1 MIPESGPMS
10 IIETRRL
17 TKYYGKSPGI
27 VDLDLA
33 VEEGEIFGFIGPNG
47 AGKSTTIRSLLGLI
61 FPTSGS
67 GRIFGLDIVRDTKE
81 IKKRVGYMPAE
92 AGYYHKMDVA
102 ELLRYSAGF
111 YDGDGEERMR
121 ELAGVLGLDLD
132 RKIADL
138 SRGNQRKVAIV
149 QSLLHRP
156 RLLILDEP
164 TIGLD
169 PLVQA
174 RFFDILREENR
185 RGTTVFFS
193 SHTLSEVQKMC
204 GRVAIIK
211 DGRVAAIEDI
221 ENLRKKQLRKVEVE
235 FLAPADTATLGLEGL
250 ISPRVDKNVLSF
262 MYSGSVDA
270 LVSALAVRSVRDLL
284 IEEPTLEEIFMH
296 YYSDTEE
303 RRGAGEPGPDPVE
316 KGTGKESAEPRAGTI
331 ASPGYDG
338 SGKDDG

>member
-1 MIPESGPMS
+1 MA

-67 GRIFGLDIVRDTKE
+67 GRIFGLDIVRETKE
-81 IKKRVGYMPAE
+81 IKKNVGYMPAE
-92 AGYYHKMDVA
+92 AGTYHKMSVG
-102 ELLRYSAGF
+102 EFLRYSAGF
-111 YDGDGEERMR
+111 YRGEGGTRAR
-121 ELAGVLGLDLD
+121 ELADVLGLDLD

-138 SRGNQRKVAIV
+138 SRGNQRKVTIV
-149 QSLLHRP
+149 QCLLHRP
-156 RLLILDEP
+156 RLLVLDEP
-164 TIGLD
+164 TTGLD

-211 DGRVAAIEDI
+211 DGRVAAVEDI
-221 ENLRKKQLRKVEVE
+221 ESLRKKQLRKVRVE
-235 FLAPADTATLGLEGL
+235 FPGPAASETLSVGGL
-250 ISPRVDKNVLSF
+250 IAPRAEKNVLSF
-262 MYSGSVDA
+262 LYSGTIEA
-270 LVSALAVRSVRDLL
+270 LVAALAARPLVDL
-284 IEEPTLEEIFMH
+284 IVEEPSLEEIFMH
-296 YYSDTEE
+296 YYSEGSAPGDSGGK
-303 RRGAGEPGPDPVE
+303 GAG
-316 KGTGKESAEPRAGTI
+316 RA
-331 ASPGYDG
+331 
-338 SGKDDG
+338 